1 MRRQILSKFHH
12 VVGAPETELTRIQ
25 KRLRYAYELVS
36 HCRAELSRV
45 RADGMA
51 AELTYRTIF
60 SLIPV
65 VVLGLVMFR
74 VIGGLD
80 DMQEKVEDQLYSF
93 FGVPDVPEDYGD
105 LELDVDPLKD
115 VEELTKSYKPLSR
128 KLDEVDAP
136 PILGDQSV
144 SPKPVSGVADEG
156 LEGEGFATDGDGA
169 EGPVRTTASTQQVRA
184 SIRNALQEATEKV
197 SNLDFAS
204 IGIIGLALFVYTAV
218 TLASAVEHLFNIVYE
233 SPAARPIHLRLA
245 IHWSIITLGGALLVM
260 SLYMSSQFVD
270 YMGGVVGTSNFNRLL
285 NHAVSTLASWVLLF
299 LLYALMPN
307 TQVSVRAAAVGS
319 MVSASLWE
327 AAKFGFQIYVAKAV
341 PYSALYGSLGLI
353 PLFLFWIYVTWMIVL
368 FGLVLTRTL
377 QTLHG
382 RSPERLRIS
391 TENLPNG
398 DPDWMVPIMS
408 EVSKAFASGHA
419 IDQQE
424 IVERLQ
430 LPGTIVHPMMCRLE
444 EAGMVRWIASPSGR
458 EDRVTLAKPAE
469 TIRIAD
475 ILTLAHRRPEG
486 MDDSRWRLLDKLN
499 QAQVAAAGTK
509 TLAEA

>member
-1 MRRQILSKFHH
+1 
-12 VVGAPETELTRIQ
+12 
-25 KRLRYAYELVS
+25 
-36 HCRAELSRV
+36 
-45 RADGMA
+45 
-51 AELTYRTIF
+51 
-60 SLIPV
+60 
-65 VVLGLVMFR
+65 MFR

-93 FGVPDVPEDYGD
+93 FGVPDVPQDYGD
-105 LELDVDPLKD
+105 LDMDVDPLKD

-128 KLDEVDAP
+128 KLDEIDAP
-136 PILGDQSV
+136 PLST
-144 SPKPVSGVADEG
+144 SPLASSGANSSISEAGSTKPPLLAAQ
-156 LEGEGFATDGDGA
+156 EGEA
-169 EGPVRTTASTQQVRA
+169 EVEPERTPEGKQQVRA

-270 YMGGVVGTSNFNRLL
+270 YMGGVVGTSNFNRVL
-285 NHAVSTLASWVLLF
+285 NHGVSTLASWVLLF

-307 TQVSVRAAAVGS
+307 TQVSVRAAAVGA
-319 MVSASLWE
+319 MVSAALWE

-382 RSPERLRIS
+382 RSPERLRIA

-430 LPGTIVHPMMCRLE
+430 LPGTIVHPMVCRLE

-458 EDRVTLAKPAE
+458 EDRITLAKPAE
-469 TIRIAD
+469 SIRIAD

-499 QAQVAAAGTK
+499 QAQVTAAGTK